1 MDERRHNQRDPWEPG
16 LYETGRTRPPK
27 SHGGLIALLLVI
39 VIFLGGLVSVLG
51 ILNVRLFAQLQDRP
65 PEEED
70 ALSFISTVEE
80 TQPPQPTENQATEP
94 QINEPEDTDV
104 LLRPSPDSVPNVQQ
118 EGGLSLQEIYTRNID
133 SVVSISCNYP
143 GGSSTVTGVAGSP

>member
-1 MDERRHNQRDPWEPG
+1 MDERRHNRRDPWEPG

-51 ILNVRLFAQLQDRP
+51 ILNVRLFAKLQDQP
-65 PEEED
+65 DEPED

-80 TQPPQPTENQATEP
+80 TQAPPVHGEP
-94 QINEPEDTDV
+94 LHRAPGMCH
-104 LLRPSPDSVPNVQQ
+104 
-118 EGGLSLQEIYTRNID
+118 GGHRRSASALSRFGAQ
-133 SVVSISCNYP
+133 YP
-143 GGSSTVTGVAGSP
+143 AGGRAFPAGDLHPQH